1 VDIDFLLTEDAV
13 IINRNS
19 TDTVMGEIIQIG
31 TTRTQCI
38 NAYLAKPAGTAKGGL
53 VVVQEIFGVNAHMRS
68 VVDRFAEVG
77 YVAIA
82 PAFFDHVERDVELD
96 YDPANFARGREFVAA
111 TPLERA
117 IEDVASA
124 ASAITSAGKIG
135 VVGYCWGG
143 TVAMLAAMRLGLPAV
158 SYYGARNVNFL
169 HEPLRAAA
177 MFHFGE
183 RDKSIPP
190 EAIARHRA
198 ELHFADDVPP
208 AQRDLEIYTYPA
220 DHAFN
225 RDATSTSY
233 DAASAK
239 LALDRTLAF
248 FARHLGG
255 AQ

>member
-1 VDIDFLLTEDAV
+1 
-13 IINRNS
+13 
-19 TDTVMGEIIQIG
+19 MGETIQIG

-38 NAYLAKPAGTAKGGL
+38 SAYVAKPAGTPRGGL

-68 VVDRFAEVG
+68 VADRFAEHG

-82 PAFFDHVERDVELD
+82 PAFFDHIEHRVELD
-96 YDPANFARGREFVAA
+96 YDPASWTRARELVAQ
-111 TPLERA
+111 TPFDRV

-124 ASAITSAGKIG
+124 AASIASAGRIG
-135 VVGYCWGG
+135 IIGYCWGG

-169 HEPLRAAA
+169 HEPLRAPAI
-177 MFHFGE
+177 FHFGE

-208 AQRDLEIYTYPA
+208 AQRELEIYTYPA

-225 RDATSTSY
+225 RDATASNY
-233 DAASAK
+233 DAASAA
-239 LALDRTLAF
+239 LALERTLAF

-255 AQ
+255 T

>member
-1 VDIDFLLTEDAV
+1 
-13 IINRNS
+13 
-19 TDTVMGEIIQIG
+19 MGETIQIG

-38 NAYLAKPAGTAKGGL
+38 GAYVARPAGAPRGGL

-68 VVDRFAEVG
+68 VVDRFAEQG

-82 PAFFDHVERDVELD
+82 PAFFDHIEHGVELE
-96 YDPANFARGREFVAA
+96 YDPASWTRARELVAL
-111 TPLERA
+111 TPFERV

-124 ASAITSAGKIG
+124 AQSIASAGKIG
-135 VVGYCWGG
+135 IVGYCWGG

-158 SYYGARNVNFL
+158 SYYGSRNVNFL
-169 HEPLRAAA
+169 HEPLRASAI
-177 MFHFGE
+177 FHFGE

-198 ELHFADDVPP
+198 ELRFADEVAP
-208 AQRDLEIYTYPA
+208 AQRELEIYTYPT

-225 RDATSTSY
+225 RDATAASY
-233 DAASAK
+233 DAASAA
-239 LALDRTLAF
+239 LALERTLAF

-255 AQ
+255 P